1 MKFITL
7 DYFFSHFTTS
17 ADAVMKASGLRLE
30 AIRAIAREQGVEI
43 GNVHRRCIDENL
55 LEELAKA
62 HVRRLKSYF
71 NNSRRH
77 ISELSG
83 ADLRAFVNF
92 CIIFKKHH
100 LSHAA
105 ETWDDIDTNAI
116 REQFFKKVKYST
128 SAQSSNDSRSFSI
141 LEYVAVKRMRTSFG
155 RMPNEGQHNPGVSI
169 LFSNIY
175 HGVYFHSFSHEN
187 DDDTYDFLRKE
198 EVIRNV
204 IHSRWYYDRPVR
216 KRIIHTDQRDI
227 VRRVTLSA
235 RYHIFS
241 DDDEHLCDTRI
252 FRTNSYVHRIVA

>member
-1 MKFITL
+1 
-7 DYFFSHFTTS
+7 
-17 ADAVMKASGLRLE
+17 
-30 AIRAIAREQGVEI
+30 
-43 GNVHRRCIDENL
+43 
-55 LEELAKA
+55 
-62 HVRRLKSYF
+62 
-71 NNSRRH
+71 
-77 ISELSG
+77 
-83 ADLRAFVNF
+83 
-92 CIIFKKHH
+92 
-100 LSHAA
+100 
-105 ETWDDIDTNAI
+105 
-116 REQFFKKVKYST
+116 
-128 SAQSSNDSRSFSI
+128 
-141 LEYVAVKRMRTSFG
+141 MRTSFG